1 MTGHDSIGRTM
12 DATRERYRRAYW
24 EHQLDLIAEM
34 MAPYQRSHGVILDL
48 GCGIARN
55 ARRFA
60 AGMDRYIGLNI
71 DREELAIA
79 RANHPEPQFEFHQG
93 DAMDMRPIAD
103 QSVDVILL
111 LYVLEHIADPARLWR
126 EIARVL
132 RPGGG
137 VLFVAPNL
145 INATSLVIKFLPDEA
160 RLRLKQLLTGK
171 QEPPDYPIYYRCNTV
186 AQMDRMAAQVGMVR
200 DRLEMASSLGYLFA
214 YPGFFAWHRLMDR
227 ATAIGGFRR
236 FREIIFATYRKTA

>member
-1 MTGHDSIGRTM
+1 M

-24 EHQLDLIAEM
+24 ERQLALIAEM
-34 MAPYQRSHGVILDL
+34 TAPYKHADGVLLDI
-48 GCGIARN
+48 GCGIGRN

-60 AGMDRYIGLNI
+60 EGAGRYIGLNI

-79 RANHPEPQFEFHQG
+79 RANHPEPRFEFHAG
-93 DAMDMRPIAD
+93 DAMDMRPIPD
-103 QSVDVILL
+103 RSVDVILL
-111 LYVLEHIADPARLWR
+111 IYVLEHIADPERLWR

-137 VLFVAPNL
+137 ALFVAPNL
-145 INATSLVIKFLPDEA
+145 LNATSLAIKVLPDGA

-171 QEPPDYPIYYRCNTV
+171 EEPPDYPIYYRCNTV
-186 AQMDRMAAQVGMVR
+186 TQMDRMASRSGLVR

-214 YPGFFAWHRLMDR
+214 FPGFFAWHRLMDR
-227 ATAIGGFRR
+227 ATAIDGLRR
-236 FREIIFATYRKTA
+236 FREIIFATYRKPR